1 MLKKWWAPEQMKD
14 FDFQMNQLGRFH
26 QKIILK
32 SQNSTQIR
40 SMTRILKIKLNL
52 SMIESTQYHLRPVFK
67 LMLAR
72 WRYNWRPIM
81 ASSLLAH

>member
-14 FDFQMNQLGRFH
+14 FDFQMNQLERFQ

-40 SMTRILKIKLNL
+40 SMTRILKIKLN
-52 SMIESTQYHLRPVFK
+52 
-67 LMLAR
+67 
-72 WRYNWRPIM
+72 
-81 ASSLLAH
+81 